1 MLICRDRHTLHHNI
15 YRHHHLNDQVMG
27 REGNHRCCFIS
38 SKPFVMAGL
47 DSGLVKLYLC
57 IVVKINIIVLVIVI
71 VIVISKEFYGFRFQ
85 LISLFPFQLWQSR
98 RHLLTSFSKVVVF
111 TIIVFLV
118 VVMMTTLVYVKYEWC
133 HVLFK
138 NNTVDSR
145 QGCISCGIL
154 LSGTG
159 ARGVS
164 SEHMENMEMFSCSP
178 T

>member
-1 MLICRDRHTLHHNI
+1 
-15 YRHHHLNDQVMG
+15 MG

-38 SKPFVMAGL
+38 SKPFVMAGV
-47 DSGLVKLYLC
+47 DSGLVNMYLC
-57 IVVKINIIVLVIVI
+57 IIVKIIIIVLL
-71 VIVISKEFYGFRFQ
+71 VIVISKKNLGVRFQ

-138 NNTVDSR
+138 NNTVGPRSKN
-145 QGCISCGIL
+145 IYLNWKIL
-154 LSGTG
+154 TKTWQENPACTKNFLRDNIRLTSGE
-159 ARGVS
+159 A
-164 SEHMENMEMFSCSP
+164 
-178 T
+178 